1 MKKSIIRLFLLM
13 SFFVTMGSTNI
24 KASMIDADV
33 TGDFQNPYSAS
44 AMNSFTDNTTMD
56 AATAPFGD
64 VKPYNNGDNPPM
76 YLPPDPNEP
85 FPTPLG
91 AAIHERAII
100 DACPKHQLFI
110 PSISERLVLSQI
122 K

>member
-33 TGDFQNPYSAS
+33 TGEFQNPYSAS
-44 AMNSFTDNTTMD
+44 AMHRFTDNTTMD
-56 AATAPFGD
+56 AATAPFGY
-64 VKPYNNGDNPPM
+64 VKLDMNGVNPLM

-85 FPTPLG
+85 FLTPLG
-91 AAIHERAII
+91 GAPTILLVVLLIIYVVLKRKRATH
-100 DACPKHQLFI
+100 KEL
-110 PSISERLVLSQI
+110 
-122 K
+122 